1 MEKARVTIIFCTR
14 CKWMLRATWMAQE
27 LLSTFEQELEAI
39 TIKPDDTGGVFE
51 IHVDDHLLFSR
62 AAYGRFPEIKELKQL
77 MRDVVAP
84 GRNLGHIDSSN

>member
-1 MEKARVTIIFCTR
+1 MEKAKVTIIFCTR

-27 LLSTFEQELEAI
+27 LLSTFEQELEAV
-39 TIKPDDTGGVFE
+39 TIKPDHTGGVFE
-51 IHVDDHLLFSR
+51 IHVDNHLLFSR

-84 GRNLGHIDSSN
+84 GRNLGHIDSST